1 MIEIILTALAVD
13 VLFGEPPGFIHPVRY
28 IGTFVSIQKSF
39 FDSRDHEMLWG
50 CFIVFS
56 TVSVTVMFVYC
67 YLHLAS
73 TVPFILRILALSL
86 LLKTTFS
93 VRFLH
98 QAASEVKIALEAGD
112 LQKGRE
118 KVSEIVSRD
127 TSDLS
132 EKEVISAAC
141 ESVAESIT
149 DSIISPLFYYSVLG
163 LYGAAVYRGMNTLDS
178 MVGYKSMRIG
188 TLSARLD
195 DVLNFIPSRLAA
207 ALVLLSGVVH
217 GCDWRN
223 GLKIFLRDRNKTES
237 PNAGNTMAMMAG
249 VLHVTFEKRGRYT
262 LGHDSQALAP
272 HHIADTLTVMKGS
285 TLIFVV
291 ILLLVEVAIWKV

>member
-28 IGTFVSIQKSF
+28 IGTLTSIQRSF

-50 CFIVFS
+50 YFIVFS

-67 YLHLAS
+67 YLHLTS
-73 TVPFILRILALSL
+73 LLPFILRILALSV

-98 QAASEVKIALEAGD
+98 QAASEVRIALEAGD

-118 KVSEIVSRD
+118 SVSEIVSRD

-149 DSIISPLFYYSVLG
+149 DSIVSPLFYYSVLG
-163 LYGAAVYRGMNTLDS
+163 VYGAAVYRSINTLDS

-188 TLSARLD
+188 TVSARLD

-207 ALVLLSGVVH
+207 ALILLSGILH

-249 VLHVTFEKRGRYT
+249 VLHVTFEKRGYYT
-262 LGHDSQALAP
+262 LGHGRALEP

-285 TLIFVV
+285 TLILVV
-291 ILLLVEVAIWKV
+291 ILFLVEVVLWKV